1 MWEADK
7 HKGKKSRKRNVL
19 AMKARSGFWQRE
31 TKVGANTMVE
41 NTILLQNSRNA
52 CFGNIVFILK
62 IRYTSA
68 FKTPA
73 LGEVLY
79 FTV

>member
-1 MWEADK
+1 
-7 HKGKKSRKRNVL
+7 
-19 AMKARSGFWQRE
+19 
-31 TKVGANTMVE
+31 MVE

-52 CFGNIVFILK
+52 CFGNIVFLLK

-73 LGEVLY
+73 LGEVVY